1 MENAQHFLT
10 VQKMKKD
17 FPGFPK
23 ELFEFLSDLSKNNN
37 REWFNAN
44 KDRYRSNVVA
54 PVCEFIT
61 TIQPALNKI
70 SEYYTADPRPNG
82 GSMFRIYKD
91 TRFSKDKR
99 PYKDHV
105 GCHFRHLAGKDAHA
119 PGFYLHLA
127 PDVVFFG
134 AGIWK
139 APNPELNKI
148 RTAIV
153 RNSEQ
158 WGKVIKNRALVKRF
172 GGVDGDGLKRPP
184 KGFDP
189 DHPHIVDLKRK
200 TFFVLQTVKP
210 TLALKPEFIKEVRKA
225 FSATSPLVKF
235 ITEALGLSY

>member
-1 MENAQHFLT
+1 
-10 VQKMKKD
+10 MKKT

-23 ELFEFLSDLSKNNN
+23 ELFKFLSDLSKNNN

-44 KDRYRSNVVA
+44 KESYRSHVVA
-54 PVCEFIT
+54 PVCEFILAVR
-61 TIQPALNKI
+61 PSLNKI
-70 SEYYTADPRPNG
+70 SEYYVADPKPHG

-105 GCHFRHLAGKDAHA
+105 GCHFRHVAGKDAHA

-127 PDVVFFG
+127 ADEVYFG

-139 APNPELNKI
+139 PDSLDLHKI
-148 RTAIV
+148 RTTIS
-153 RNSEQ
+153 RNPEQ
-158 WGKVIKNRALVKRF
+158 WGKVIKNRPLVNRF
-172 GGVDGDGLKRPP
+172 GRIDGEGLKRPP

-189 DHPHIVDLKRK
+189 DHPHIEDLKRK

-210 TLALKPEFIKEVRKA
+210 SSALKPEFITEVRKA
-225 FSATSPLVKF
+225 FSAAGPLVKF
-235 ITEALGLSY
+235 ITEALGFPYCSPSAK